1 MKMYNFYGG
10 QTCPESIPIE
20 GLLKAAER
28 ILPSKKTQFVN
39 YDFQENQHE
48 GLKEVVSGWIEQ
60 RGEIQ
65 VPPSKILITTGSMLA
80 ITCVVNV
87 LTKPGDTVITDEVA
101 FMGALSSFRHFG
113 LEIIGV
119 PIDEKD
125 GMDIDAL
132 EETLKNLSAKNI
144 EPKLIYTTANYQNPT
159 TAVLS
164 IRRRERM
171 IALAKEYNVMILDDD
186 CYGGVC
192 FGEEPTPKTLY
203 ALGDRELIIHV
214 GSLSKII
221 APGVRL
227 GYLIAPDRFME
238 QIFTV
243 KKVFE
248 GGTSS
253 FVSAIVGE
261 YLQDNLLS
269 HVEKHNKIVK
279 EKRDLTLE
287 ALSEHLDGYVNW
299 VKPKGGLF
307 IWVRFPETMDTHRL
321 EGLAKQHGIKY
332 DPGRMF
338 STDLREVKALR
349 LSYAHMPKDEI
360 QQGVKL
366 LADCVKR
373 CLDEQT

>member
-1 MKMYNFYGG
+1 MKIYNFYGG

-60 RGEIQ
+60 RGDIQ
-65 VPPSKILITTGSMLA
+65 VPPSKIVITTGSMLA

-87 LTKPGDTVITDEVA
+87 LTKPGDTVITDELA

-132 EETLKNLSAKNI
+132 EETLKSLSEKNI

-214 GSLSKII
+214 GSLSKIV

-238 QIFTV
+238 QLITV

-261 YLQDNLLS
+261 YLKENLLP

-287 ALSEHLDGYVNW
+287 ALNEHLDGYANW
-299 VKPKGGLF
+299 TRPKGGLF
-307 IWVRFPETMDTHRL
+307 IWVRFPETIDTHGL
-321 EGLAKQHGIKY
+321 EGLAEQRGIKY

-360 QQGVKL
+360 QQGIKL

>member
-1 MKMYNFYGG
+1 
-10 QTCPESIPIE
+10 
-20 GLLKAAER
+20 
-28 ILPSKKTQFVN
+28 
-39 YDFQENQHE
+39 
-48 GLKEVVSGWIEQ
+48 
-60 RGEIQ
+60 
-65 VPPSKILITTGSMLA
+65 
-80 ITCVVNV
+80 VVNV
-87 LTKPGDTVITDEVA
+87 LTKPGDTVITDELA

-132 EETLKNLSAKNI
+132 EETLKSLSAKNI

-238 QIFTV
+238 QIITV

-253 FVSAIVGE
+253 FMSSIVGE
-261 YLQDNLLS
+261 YLQDNLWS

-279 EKRDLTLE
+279 EKRDLTLG
-287 ALSEHLDGYVNW
+287 ALDEHLDGYANW
-299 VKPKGGLF
+299 TRPKGGLF
-307 IWVRFPETMDTHRL
+307 IWVRFPETIDTYRL
-321 EGLAKQHGIKY
+321 EGLAEQRGCPTPICRKMRY
-332 DPGRMF
+332 N
-338 STDLREVKALR
+338 RE
-349 LSYAHMPKDEI
+349 
-360 QQGVKL
+360 
-366 LADCVKR
+366 
-373 CLDEQT
+373 

>member
-20 GLLKAAER
+20 GLLKAADR
-28 ILPSKKTQFVN
+28 ILPSQKTQFVN

-48 GLKEVVSGWIEQ
+48 GLKKVVSGWIER

-65 VPPSKILITTGSMLA
+65 VPPSKIIITTGSMLA

-87 LTKPGDTVITDEVA
+87 LTKPGDTVITDELA

-125 GMDIDAL
+125 GMDVDAL
-132 EETLKNLSAKNI
+132 EDTLKNLSAKNI

-159 TAVLS
+159 TAVLG
-164 IRRRERM
+164 IPRRERM

-203 ALGDRELIIHV
+203 ALGDRECITHV

-227 GYLIAPDRFME
+227 GYLVAPDRFME
-238 QIFTV
+238 QIITV

-253 FVSAIVGE
+253 FMSSIVGE
-261 YLQDNLLS
+261 YLQDNLWS
-269 HVEKHNKIVK
+269 HVEQHNEIVK
-279 EKRDLTLE
+279 EKRDLTLG
-287 ALSEHLDGYVNW
+287 ALNEHLDGYASW
-299 VKPKGGLF
+299 IRPKGGLF
-307 IWVRFPETMDTHRL
+307 IWVRFPETIDTHRL
-321 EGLAKQHGIKY
+321 EGLAEQRGIKY

-360 QQGVKL
+360 QQGIKL

>member
-1 MKMYNFYGG
+1 MYNFYGG

-28 ILPSKKTQFVN
+28 ILPSKVKQFVN

-48 GLKEVVSGWIEQ
+48 GLKKVVSGWIER
-60 RGEIQ
+60 RGDVQ
-65 VPPSKILITTGSMLA
+65 VPPSKIVITTGSMLA

-87 LTKPGDTVITDEVA
+87 LTKPGDTVITDELA

-132 EETLKNLSAKNI
+132 EETLKSLSKKNI

-164 IRRRERM
+164 IPRRERM
-171 IALAKEYNVMILDDD
+171 MALAKEYNVMILDDD

-203 ALGDRELIIHV
+203 ALGDREFIIHV

-238 QIFTV
+238 QIITV

-261 YLQDNLLS
+261 YLQDNLWS

-279 EKRDLTLE
+279 EKRDLTLG
-287 ALSEHLDGYVNW
+287 ALNEHLDGYASW
-299 VKPKGGLF
+299 TRPKGGLF
-307 IWVRFPETMDTHRL
+307 IWVRFPETIDTHRL
-321 EGLAKQHGIKY
+321 EGLAEQRGVRY

-360 QQGVKL
+360 QKGIKL
-366 LADCVKR
+366 LADCVKK